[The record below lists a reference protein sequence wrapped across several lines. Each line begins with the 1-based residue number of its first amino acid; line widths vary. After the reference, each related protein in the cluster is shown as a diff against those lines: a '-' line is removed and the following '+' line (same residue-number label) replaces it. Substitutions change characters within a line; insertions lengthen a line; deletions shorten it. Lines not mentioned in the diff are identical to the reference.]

1 MISRSSVALLLAIAP
16 FAAGASPLMLGDAA
30 QGKALHAQSCGG
42 CHGTEVYTRPDR
54 RIRSAE
60 GLLKQVELCNSN
72 LDKGFSDKQLNDL
85 VKYLNDSF
93 YKFK

>member
-1 MISRSSVALLLAIAP
+1 MIIRLSATLLLAATSLTAIA
-16 FAAGASPLMLGDAA
+16 APLTLGDAA
-30 QGKALHAQSCGG
+30 KGKALHAKGCGD

-54 RIRSAE
+54 RIKTAE

-72 LDKGFSDKQLNDL
+72 LEKNYSDDQLNDV

>member
-1 MISRSSVALLLAIAP
+1 MIIRLSVALLLVTTP
-16 FAAGASPLMLGDAA
+16 LAAGAAPLLLGDAV

-54 RIRSAE
+54 RVKSAE

-72 LDKGFSDKQLNDL
+72 LDKGFSDDQLNDL
-85 VKYLNDSF
+85 VKFLNDNF